1 MRSSS
6 PPDPHVRSSLAQPVL
21 AGVVCGIVGFTSS
34 FAVVLTGLAAVGA
47 TPDQAASGLAV
58 LCVTMG
64 LGCVLLSL
72 RHRSPVTTAWST
84 PGAALL
90 TTAVAPEGG
99 FAAAVG
105 AFALTGVLLALSGLV
120 PAFGELVRRIPTA
133 IANAMLAGVLLGL
146 CVAPFRDLAR
156 HPATIAPIVLT
167 WLVLLRVARRWAVPG
182 ALVAAVAV
190 MAVTGAFG
198 AVSAGQLVPRL
209 AWVGPSFAPAAVVAI
224 AVPLYIVTMTS
235 QNIPGIA
242 VLASFGY
249 EPPVRDALAYTGAAT
264 VLGAP
269 FGGHAINLSA
279 IAAALSAGP
288 EAGADRSRRWIAGVA
303 CGVVYCGF
311 GPASRAVAAVSQ
323 AAPPGLLAAVAGL
336 ALVGTFAASASAAMG
351 DEVHREAAAVT
362 FLVAASGF
370 AVAGI
375 GAAFWAL
382 IAGLV
387 VHGVTHAVRRTR

>member
-1 MRSSS
+1 MRGTS
-6 PPDPHVRSSLAQPVL
+6 PLVQPVL

-47 TPDQAASGLAV
+47 SADQAASGLAV

-64 LGCVLLSL
+64 LGCVVLSL
-72 RHRSPVTTAWST
+72 RHRAPVTTAWST

-99 FAAAVG
+99 FATAVG
-105 AFALTGVLLALSGLV
+105 AFLVTGVLLALSGLV
-120 PAFGELVRRIPTA
+120 PAFGGLVRRIPTA
-133 IANAMLAGVLLGL
+133 LANAMLAGVLLGL
-146 CVAPFRDLAR
+146 CVAPFRDLA
-156 HPATIAPIVLT
+156 HTPATIAPIVVT

-182 ALVAAVAV
+182 ALVAAIGV
-190 MAVTGAFG
+190 MAATGAFG
-198 AVSAGQLVPRL
+198 AVSAAALVPRL
-209 AWVGPSFAPAAVVAI
+209 AWVSPAWSPAAMVAI

-242 VLASFGY
+242 VLQSFGY
-249 EPPVRDALAYTGAAT
+249 EPPVRDSLVFTGTAT
-264 VLGAP
+264 VAGAP
-269 FGGHAINLSA
+269 LGGHAINLSA
-279 IAAALSAGP
+279 IAAALAAGP

-311 GPASRAVAAVSQ
+311 GPASRAVTAVSQ

-336 ALVGTFAASASAAMG
+336 ALVATFASAASAAMG
-351 DEVHREAAAVT
+351 DARHREAAAVT

-370 AVAGI
+370 SVAGI

-382 IAGLV
+382 AAGLIV
-387 VHGVTHAVRRTR
+387 YGVTHAVRR

>member
-1 MRSSS
+1 MREPSSI
-6 PPDPHVRSSLAQPVL
+6 AQPVL

-72 RHRSPVTTAWST
+72 RHRAPVTTAWST

-90 TTAVAPEGG
+90 TTAVVPDGG
-99 FAAAVG
+99 FTAAVG
-105 AFALTGVLLALSGLV
+105 AFVVTGILLTLSGLV
-120 PAFGELVRRIPTA
+120 PAFGNLVRRIPTP

-146 CVAPFRDLAR
+146 CVAPFRDLAQ

-167 WLVLLRVARRWAVPG
+167 WLVLLRLARRWAVPG
-182 ALVAAVAV
+182 ALLAAVLV

-209 AWVGPSFAPAAVVAI
+209 VWTTPGFSSIAAVVAV

-242 VLASFGY
+242 VLQSFGY
-249 EPPVRDALAYTGAAT
+249 AAPVRSSLAYTGAAT
-264 VLGAP
+264 VAGAP

-279 IAAALSAGP
+279 IAAALAAGP
-288 EAGADRSRRWIAGVA
+288 EAGPDKSRRWIAGVV
-303 CGVVYCGF
+303 CGVVYCAF
-311 GPASRAVAAVSQ
+311 GPASRAVSALSQ

-336 ALVGTFAASASAAMG
+336 ALVATFAGAASSAMG
-351 DEVHREAAAVT
+351 DAVHRDSAAVT

-370 AVAGI
+370 SVAGI

-387 VHGVTHAVRRTR
+387 VHGVTTVVRRTG

>member
-1 MRSSS
+1 M
-6 PPDPHVRSSLAQPVL
+6 L

-34 FAVVLTGLAAVGA
+34 FAVVLTGLTAVGA
-47 TPDQAASGLAV
+47 SADQAASGLAA

-64 LGCVLLSL
+64 LGCVYLSL
-72 RHRSPVTTAWST
+72 RHRAPITTAWST

-90 TTAVAPEGG
+90 TTAAVPEGG

-105 AFALTGVLLALSGLV
+105 AFAVTGVLLTLSGLA
-120 PAFGELVRRIPTA
+120 PAFGDLVRRIPTA

-146 CVAPFRDLAR
+146 CAAPFRSLA
-156 HPATIAPIVLT
+156 HDPLTIAPIVLT
-167 WLVLLRVARRWAVPG
+167 WLVLLRLARRWAVPG
-182 ALVAAVAV
+182 ALVAAVNV
-190 MAVTGAFG
+190 MAATGAFS
-198 AVSAGQLVPRL
+198 AVSAGQLVPKL
-209 AWVGPSFAPAAVVAI
+209 QWVGPAFSPAAVVAI

-242 VLASFGY
+242 VLQSFGY
-249 EPPVRDALAYTGAAT
+249 QAPVRDALAYTGAAT
-264 VLGAP
+264 VVGAP

-279 IAAALSAGP
+279 IAAALAAGP
-288 EAGADRSRRWIAGVA
+288 EAGPDRSRRWIAGLT
-303 CGVVYCGF
+303 CGVVYCAF

-336 ALVGTFAASASAAMG
+336 ALVATFAAAASSAMG

-370 AVAGI
+370 SVAGI

-387 VHGVTHAVRRTR
+387 VHGMTHAVRRTG

>member
-1 MRSSS
+1 MRESAAT
-6 PPDPHVRSSLAQPVL
+6 LQPVL

-47 TPDQAASGLAV
+47 SPDQAASGLAV

-64 LGCVLLSL
+64 LGCILLSL
-72 RHRSPVTTAWST
+72 RHRAPVTTAWST

-90 TTAVAPEGG
+90 ATAAAPDGG
-99 FAAAVG
+99 FAVAVG
-105 AFALTGVLLALSGLV
+105 AFALTGLLLALSGLV
-120 PAFGELVRRIPTA
+120 PAFGNLVRRIPTA

-146 CVAPFRDLAR
+146 CAAPFRDLAR
-156 HPATIAPIVLT
+156 QPATIAPIVLT
-167 WLVLLRVARRWAVPG
+167 WLILLRLTRRWAVPG

-198 AVSAGQLVPRL
+198 AVSADALVPRL
-209 AWVGPSFAPAAVVAI
+209 TFLAPSLSPAAVVAI

-242 VLASFGY
+242 VLQSFGY
-249 EPPVRDALAYTGAAT
+249 EAPVRDSLTYTGAAT
-264 VLGAP
+264 VVGAP

-279 IAAALSAGP
+279 IAAALAAGP
-288 EAGADRSRRWIAGVA
+288 EAGPDRSRRWIAGVA
-303 CGVVYCGF
+303 CGIVYAGF
-311 GPASRAVAAVSQ
+311 GPASRAVSAVSQ

-336 ALVGTFAASASAAMG
+336 ALVASFAAAASSAMG
-351 DEVHREAAAVT
+351 DEVHREAAAVA

-370 AVAGI
+370 SVVGI

-382 IAGLV
+382 IAGLA
-387 VHGVTHAVRRTR
+387 VHAVTHAVRRGR